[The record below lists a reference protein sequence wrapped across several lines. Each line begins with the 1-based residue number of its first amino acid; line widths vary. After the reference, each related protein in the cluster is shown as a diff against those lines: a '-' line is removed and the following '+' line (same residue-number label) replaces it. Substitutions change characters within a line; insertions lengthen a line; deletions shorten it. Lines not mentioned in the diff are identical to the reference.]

1 MQHWQAELNG
11 TDQIQNEGECGK
23 RYYHYDSKEKNKS
36 LQQQNLSK
44 MHICFISSAD
54 FEVPWLVLIKNKGG
68 GMREA
73 P

>member
-36 LQQQNLSK
+36 LQQQNLSNENQK
-44 MHICFISSAD
+44 IFLCISLS
-54 FEVPWLVLIKNKGG
+54 
-68 GMREA
+68 
-73 P
+73 